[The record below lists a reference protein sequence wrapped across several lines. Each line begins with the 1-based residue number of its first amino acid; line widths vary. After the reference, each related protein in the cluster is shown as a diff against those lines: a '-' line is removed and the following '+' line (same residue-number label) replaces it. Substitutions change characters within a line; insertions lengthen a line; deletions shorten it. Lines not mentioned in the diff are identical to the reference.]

1 MEDKNLGTV
10 TIGYN
15 SEHERQVKITNMVR
29 CEFSDHR
36 LVTVAKTEE
45 DCYLLSVENPASSG
59 REPITSIYLTEGSA
73 VALLST
79 YMLYFEHNEIDANE
93 LLKKY
98 ILNEEEI
105 KYEFL
110 PEYK

>member
-1 MEDKNLGTV
+1 MEIMNTGTI
-10 TIGYN
+10 TIGYG
-15 SEHERQVKITNMVR
+15 SEHERKVKSTNMVR

-45 DCYLLSVENPASSG
+45 DCYLLCIENPKSSC
-59 REPITSIYLTEGSA
+59 REPQTSMYLTEGSA

-79 YMLYFEHNEIDANE
+79 YMLYMEHNEIDAQE
-93 LLKKY
+93 LFKKY
-98 ILNEEEI
+98 ILNDEKL

-110 PEYK
+110 PKD